1 MPSPSG
7 GAGNV
12 AKDSREVAGVIEAQR
27 QQLFKAA
34 AVVDM
39 CRYAC
44 ASKFTGFDPEQLADA
59 LRVVNDLL
67 DDVAAALEGP
77 AEGAP

>member
-1 MPSPSG
+1 MST
-7 GAGNV
+7 
-12 AKDSREVAGVIEAQR
+12 KDSREVAGVIEAQR

-34 AVVDM
+34 AVIDM

-44 ASKFTGFDPEQLADA
+44 ASKFVGFDPEQMVDA
-59 LRVVNDLL
+59 LKVVNDLL
-67 DDVAAALEGP
+67 DGVAEALEDP

>member
-1 MPSPSG
+1 MG
-7 GAGNV
+7 T
-12 AKDSREVAGVIEAQR
+12 KDRREVAGVIEEQR

-44 ASKFTGFDPEQLADA
+44 ASKFAGFDPEQMVDA

-67 DDVAAALEGP
+67 DGVAEALGGP